1 MRWREEM
8 LSSIVMV
15 KFMSMI
21 ALFGVAQAIFKAL
34 KISLNNHKNICLAFK
49 CCFYATLSTIALMVL
64 AGMIGNSAFSTFTA
78 LMLMKAIEAMTL
90 LTATSALYMLFL
102 KVRAVIIKKRLKG
115 RGNGRHLI

>member
-8 LSSIVMV
+8 LSSIVMI
-15 KFMSMI
+15 KFMGMI

-34 KISLNNHKNICLAFK
+34 KRSLSKHKKICLAFK

-102 KVRAVIIKKRLKG
+102 KVRAVIIKKSLKG